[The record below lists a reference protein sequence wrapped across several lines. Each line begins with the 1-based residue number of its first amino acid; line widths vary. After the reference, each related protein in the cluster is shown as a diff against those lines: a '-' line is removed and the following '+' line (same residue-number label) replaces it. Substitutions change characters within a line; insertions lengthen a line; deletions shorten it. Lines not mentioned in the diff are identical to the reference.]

1 VSISEFVC
9 IDCGIPVVSWGP
21 ESANDNPVC
30 ATCTWLRYIE
40 DPVERERL
48 RKFLNRGDGNGDR

>member
-1 VSISEFVC
+1 M
-9 IDCGIPVVSWGP
+9 DCGVPVVSWGP